1 MAKFHKYTFP
11 IDVCGW
17 LTYMRCRFC
26 GNILFVHAAF
36 DTVSSVTQVVVVLCL
51 IDPFSKVFLASLKI
65 SSTNY
70 RSSRLTRMDFSI
82 IAALLFT
89 ISISSAEVFCKEYIF
104 VNIQLLREF
113 VNCFFGCIYLFVAIV
128 AIKVTVNLCD
138 GGLGCCGSGM
148 HTPGPSGEYLGADG
162 KISAQYPTDITQISH
177 KYHTN

>member
-1 MAKFHKYTFP
+1 
-11 IDVCGW
+11 
-17 LTYMRCRFC
+17 MRCRFC
-26 GNILFVHAAF
+26 GNFVHILFVHAAF

-51 IDPFSKVFLASLKI
+51 IDPFSKVFLASSKI

-113 VNCFFGCIYLFVAIV
+113 VNCFFGCFYVFVAIEV
-128 AIKVTVNLCD
+128 SVNLCD

-162 KISAQYPTDITQISH
+162 KISA
-177 KYHTN
+177 